1 MSGRRSSSSSAL
13 TGVIAFVD
21 VWSSKKNENY
31 SKVFAEQLASLGA
44 TVSKT
49 FNKQVTHVVF
59 KDGHDS
65 TWRKAQKSGVKLVS
79 VLWVES
85 CQESGR
91 HVDEAL
97 YPAVNENERLVTAPK
112 KRTHRCMQPKTL
124 EERTPENDWRLK
136 RKLEQMMKK
145 LVSEKASTVDSIL
158 CFDADGSVAYSP
170 RPQVL
175 QMGDYM
181 EQRLREMKEKR
192 ENLSPTAS
200 QMVDTPWSSL
210 SPKQLPGHPKVLSDD
225 EPSLALGDLD
235 SSFHELFS
243 FSKKSIKQLTSNAR
257 SGAIDPSSPQLIT
270 PPSTSS
276 SHAEAS
282 RTSPLASGRK
292 AGKQKR
298 PARRRQREVGT
309 ASSPPLPGV
318 GVTQNGGLQ
327 GLDEQPVKDRVRP
340 PSLHTLDEGGINA
353 EKPTLVPK
361 QRANG
366 GRKLFS
372 PELELDICV
381 PRGALPLLMETPT
394 KPVSALP
401 TKEDKPF
408 EDYFSPLNA
417 KVKGCQ
423 VKRISLAGMD
433 PECFAFP
440 PLERLPL
447 REKRKR
453 STRNSGETTVA
464 PKRKRSHVIGAG
476 DQTAPGDLGQKGAPQ
491 RKADTAS
498 MVAPGGPS
506 LPVCEEPEKPASVGC
521 HMSDTDTFS
530 DVLEGTTSTT
540 SGTSAERPPPDVL
553 CPSGRLHR
561 DAAPSDVKGVDDDS
575 EHCGGDS
582 EKTMKT
588 DRARKPK
595 RTLVMTSMP
604 SEKQSLVIQLVQ
616 SLGGFSIVDQVC
628 ESTTHVV
635 AGCPRRTLN
644 ILLGMARGCWILSF
658 EWVMWCLER
667 GQWIPEEPYEL
678 ADHFPAAPICRLQRH
693 LSAGEYQQ
701 NLFADFPAIFISASS
716 QPPSEQMAQLILLYG
731 GKVCKTIRQAGLCIG
746 GYKGKTPLGTRVL
759 SEQWILDCITQ
770 HKKLPWDE
778 YVLP

>member
-1 MSGRRSSSSSAL
+1 MLRELRGPR
-13 TGVIAFVD
+13 VVAFVD

-44 TVSKT
+44 RVSKT

-65 TWRKAQKSGVKLVS
+65 TWKKAKKSGMKLVS

-97 YPAVNENERLVTAPK
+97 YPAVNENERLITAPK

-145 LVSEKASTVDSIL
+145 LVSEKASTVDSVL

-170 RPQVL
+170 RPLVL
-175 QMGDYM
+175 QTGDYM
-181 EQRLREMKEKR
+181 EQRLRDMKEKR

-210 SPKQLPGHPKVLSDD
+210 SPKQLPGRPEVLPDD

-257 SGAIDPSSPQLIT
+257 SGAIDPSSPQLTT

-276 SHAEAS
+276 SHTGAS

-292 AGKQKR
+292 AGKPKR
-298 PARRRQREVGT
+298 SARRSQREVGA
-309 ASSPPLPGV
+309 ASSPPLPGA

-327 GLDEQPVKDRVRP
+327 GLDEQPVKDRVMP
-340 PSLHTLDEGGINA
+340 LSLHTLDEGGIDA
-353 EKPTLVPK
+353 EKPTLVCK

-366 GRKLFS
+366 GRNMFS
-372 PELELDICV
+372 AELEVDICV
-381 PRGALPLLMETPT
+381 PRGALPLLMETPK

-401 TKEDKPF
+401 TKDDEPF
-408 EDYFSPLNA
+408 EDYFSPLNG
-417 KVKGCQ
+417 KDCR
-423 VKRISLAGMD
+423 VKRISLAGAD
-433 PECFAFP
+433 SECFAFP

-464 PKRKRSHVIGAG
+464 TKRKRSQASGAG
-476 DQTAPGDLGQKGAPQ
+476 DQTAPQTAPGDLGQKGAPR
-491 RKADTAS
+491 RKAETPS
-498 MVAPGGPS
+498 VSAPGGPS
-506 LPVCEEPEKPASVGC
+506 LPVCEKPASARC
-521 HMSDTDTFS
+521 HMSETDAFS
-530 DVLEGTTSTT
+530 DILEGTTSTAG
-540 SGTSAERPPPDVL
+540 GTSPERPPPDML
-553 CPSGRLHR
+553 CPSGRLDR
-561 DAAPSDVKGVDDDS
+561 DAVPSDVKDDDGS
-575 EHCGGDS
+575 ENCRGGS

-644 ILLGMARGCWILSF
+644 VLLGMARGCWILSF
-658 EWVMWCLER
+658 EWVIWCLER

-701 NLFADFPAIFISASS
+701 NLFADFPAIFISASC
-716 QPPSEQMAQLILLYG
+716 QPPAEQMAELILLYG